1 MKCLRN
7 LVLAAVAALG
17 LVIAVRGQE
26 PIRFARTPDISPDG
40 RLVAFSYL
48 GDIWTVETI
57 GGVARPV
64 TLHEAHDAYPV
75 FSPDGKQ
82 IAFSSNRNGSYD
94 VFVVSV
100 QGGRPRRLTFD
111 SAADIANGWSP
122 DGKTILFTSTRSI
135 AFPPSYELYS
145 VPLEGGRVRQITAS
159 EGKDGVYSPRGDR
172 IAYVRGPGTWYRKGY
187 RGSANDDIWIC
198 DANGAN
204 NHSAT
209 DFMGQ
214 DGSPMWSPDGQYLY
228 YVSEFF
234 GTSAN
239 IVRQSL
245 TPHPRREQITFHKD
259 ESVRRARMSGNG
271 QWIVYECGA
280 DLWVVST
287 SGGSPRKLAI
297 EVHADDKTNPEKT
310 VTYTKGAS
318 EYALSYDERSVAFVV
333 HGQIFIVSTNG
344 GKATRATGNAASNH
358 GVSWS
363 PDGRKLLFIS
373 DSGGYEDL
381 YLLESDDPENRDLA
395 RAHKFKTRQ
404 LTRTPEAETGA
415 SFSPDGKRIAFIRSG
430 KLWTMK
436 PDGTGQKVL
445 VNDTTVFD
453 YDWSPEEK
461 DTRYV
466 VYAREDGY
474 SASDLFIIP
483 AAGGEAKNVTRFATY
498 NGGVTWSHRGKK
510 ISFIG
515 ERRRNQRSLY
525 VLSLQKPATPGASSS
540 AGSDDIDWD
549 DIHLRVDWPAPFF
562 IDEGAISA
570 DGGKVAFRASSQN
583 GADLWVA
590 STSGGHLMRL
600 TSGNQHPQQ
609 IQWSRRGDTVY
620 FLDAGGSIHKV
631 SAGSSMP
638 SELFRFSLGGSSPLS
653 DSGRVTF
660 TAKLTV
666 RRDEEFKEMF
676 EQSWRV
682 LADEFY
688 DPAYHGAKW
697 DQVREKY
704 RPLVNHVALKE
715 DFYNLV
721 SLMLGEL
728 NASHLGIMGPP
739 SPNEEATAE
748 LGVLFDNKYE
758 GPGLKVA
765 EILKRGPAD
774 RRGLKLNP
782 GDIVLSIDGT
792 DVDNQLNLSK
802 VLDGKVGEPIT
813 LQVTSDW
820 TNPRARR
827 RVEIA
832 GANREKIRDLMYDRW
847 VDQNARRVAELSH
860 GKVGYIHIPSMDEA
874 GLDRF
879 VRALYSDNFDKEAI
893 VLDVR
898 YNGGGYTHD
907 QLLNYLGGREH
918 TIFKQRGGGQ
928 GMVLRTFDR
937 KWTKPLVL
945 LINNRSY
952 SDAEIFPSAFR
963 TLGLGKLV
971 GQPTGAC
978 VIGTTATRLIDG
990 SLFRI
995 PRIGVYTAA
1004 NVNMEKQGVVPDV
1017 AVGQLPDQL
1026 AQGIDPQL
1034 DKAVEVVE
1042 EDVLAWKKTHSS
1054 VALNQAEGKLPATTP
1069 STSRK

>member
-1 MKCLRN
+1 MKCFRN
-7 LVLAAVAALG
+7 FVLATVAALF
-17 LVIAVRGQE
+17 LAISTYGQE
-26 PIRFARTPDISPDG
+26 PIRFVRTPDISPDG

-94 VFVVSV
+94 IFVVSV

-122 DGKTILFTSTRSI
+122 DGKTILFTSTRST
-135 AFPPSYELYS
+135 AFPPSFALYT
-145 VPLEGGRVRQITAS
+145 VPAEGGRVHQVTAS
-159 EGKDGVYSPRGDR
+159 EGKDGVFSPRGDQ

-198 DANGAN
+198 DANGGN
-204 NHSAT
+204 NRPIT
-209 DFMGQ
+209 DFNGQ
-214 DGSPMWSPDGQYLY
+214 DGSPMWSPDGKFVY
-228 YVSEFF
+228 YVSEFH
-234 GTSAN
+234 GTPAN
-239 IVRQSL
+239 VVRQVPGSKSK
-245 TPHPRREQITFHKD
+245 PEQITFHKD
-259 ESVRRARMSGNG
+259 EAVRRARMSGDG
-271 QWIVYECGA
+271 DWIVYECGP
-280 DLWVVST
+280 DLWLVST
-287 SGGSPRKLAI
+287 RGGSPRKLAI

-333 HGQIFIVSTNG
+333 HGQIFVVPVSG
-344 GKATRATGNAASNH
+344 GKATRATSNAANNH

-381 YLLESDDPENRDLA
+381 YLLESDDPENKDLVK
-395 RAHKFKTRQ
+395 AHKFKTTQ
-404 LTRTPEAETGA
+404 LTKTPEAEISA

-436 PDGTGQKVL
+436 PDGTGQKAL

-453 YDWSPEEK
+453 YDWSPEDR
-461 DTRYV
+461 DTKYV

-483 AAGGEAKNVTRFATY
+483 VAGGEPKNVTRFATY
-498 NGGVTWSHRGKK
+498 NGGVTWSHKGKK
-510 ISFIG
+510 LAFIS

-525 VLSLQKPATPGASSS
+525 VISLQKPAAPGASSN
-540 AGSDDIDWD
+540 DEIDWD

-562 IDEGAISA
+562 IDEGAISS
-570 DGGKVAFRASSQN
+570 DGNKVAFRALSQN

-600 TSGNQHPQQ
+600 TSGNQRPQQ
-609 IQWSRRGDTVY
+609 ITWSRRGDTVY
-620 FLDAGGSIHKV
+620 FLDGGGEIHKV
-631 SAGSSMP
+631 QAGSSMP
-638 SELFRFSLGGSSPLS
+638 SDLFRFSFGGGSSSLS
-653 DSGRVTF
+653 ESSRIAF
-660 TAKLTV
+660 TARLTI

-739 SPNEEATAE
+739 SHTDETTAE
-748 LGVLFDNKYE
+748 MGVLFDEKYR

-765 EILKRGPAD
+765 EVLKRGPAD
-774 RRGLKLNP
+774 RRGLRLKP
-782 GDIVLSIDGT
+782 GDIVLSIDGSEI
-792 DVDNQLNLSK
+792 DSQQNLSK
-802 VLDGKVGEPIT
+802 LLNGKVGEPVT

-820 TNPRARR
+820 TNPRAKR
-827 RVEIA
+827 RVDIV
-832 GANREKIRDLMYDRW
+832 GTDREKIRELMYDRW

-874 GLDRF
+874 GLDGF

-952 SDAEIFPSAFR
+952 SDAEIFPSAFK

-971 GQPTGAC
+971 GEPTGAC

-995 PRIGVYTAA
+995 PRIGVYTTA
-1004 NVNMEKQGVVPDV
+1004 NVNMERQGVAPDYPV
-1017 AVGQLPDQL
+1017 AQSPDQL
-1026 AQGIDPQL
+1026 MQGVDPQL
-1034 DKAVEVVE
+1034 DKAVEVVQR
-1042 EDVLAWKKTHSS
+1042 DVLAWKKTHSS
-1054 VALNQAEGKLPATTP
+1054 LALNETEAKPPAAGP